1 MAVEMRP
8 NRSIAGE
15 AAAGL
20 RARAHDAR
28 RGVYLYFRC
37 LGQQMKAIMAYE
49 TDFIVLLLSAV
60 LVQLAGFA
68 VIWAIFQRIPSVNG
82 WTFWQVVMMY
92 ALIFVTEGVGSLF
105 FEGTWRLS
113 SLVYTGQFDQMLLRP
128 VSPIVQVLAGAV
140 GFNGLGNLV
149 TGFVLIG
156 IAVTNVPVE
165 WTPGRLLMLAIL
177 IVSASVIRV
186 AINLASAA
194 STFWIRSPWSMVPMF
209 VHRLGDFAKYPIT
222 IYSYGVQALIVVAV
236 PFAFVS
242 FFPTAWVF
250 GVEAWSLPGLLTPLV
265 AVYAV
270 LMSVWLF
277 RVGLRRYESSGH

>member
-1 MAVEMRP
+1 MAAE
-8 NRSIAGE
+8 
-15 AAAGL
+15 L
-20 RARAHDAR
+20 RARAHGAR
-28 RGVYLYFRC
+28 RAVYLYFRC

-49 TDFIVLLLSAV
+49 ADFIVLMFSAV

-68 VIWAIFQRIPSVNG
+68 VIWAIFQRIPDVNG

-92 ALIFVTEGVGSLF
+92 ALIYVTEGVGSLF

-113 SLVYTGQFDQMLLRP
+113 SQVYTGQFDQILLRP

-149 TGFVLIG
+149 TGFGL
-156 IAVTNVPVE
+156 IAVAVANAPVE
-165 WTPGRLLMLAIL
+165 WTPARALMLAIL

-222 IYSYGVQALIVVAV
+222 IYSVGVQALIVVAV

-250 GVEAWSLPGLLTPLV
+250 GVNDWWVIGLLTPLV
-265 AVYAV
+265 ALYAIG
-270 LMSVWLF
+270 MSVWLF
-277 RVGLRRYESSGH
+277 RTGLTRYESSGH

>member
-1 MAVEMRP
+1 MAVELRP
-8 NRSIAGE
+8 EVLAGIRAAIRS
-15 AAAGL
+15 
-20 RARAHDAR
+20 RAHEAR
-28 RGVYLYFRC
+28 RVLYLYFRC

-49 TDFIVLLLSAV
+49 ADFIVLMLSAV

-92 ALIFVTEGVGSLF
+92 ALIYVTEGVGSLF

-113 SLVYTGQFDQMLLRP
+113 SQVYTGQFDQILLRP

-149 TGFVLIG
+149 TGFGLIA
-156 IAVTNVPVE
+156 IAVANSPVP
-165 WTPGRLLMLAIL
+165 WTPLRAMLLVIL
-177 IVSASVIRV
+177 IASASAIRV
-186 AINLASAA
+186 AINLGSAA

-222 IYSYGVQALIVVAV
+222 IYSAGVQALIVVAV

-250 GVEAWSLPGLLTPLV
+250 GVDAWWTIGLLTPLV
-265 AVYAV
+265 ALYSIA
-270 LMSVWLF
+270 MAVWLF
-277 RVGLRRYESSGH
+277 RTGLRRYESSGH